1 VARAAVPGRLT
12 WQLARIREVIAESPT
27 ARSLVLDIPG
37 WTGHRAGQHLD
48 VRLTAEDG
56 YQAQRSF
63 SIASAPEDAAVAITV
78 ERIDDGEVSPYL
90 VDDVI
95 AGDELE
101 VRGPIG
107 GPFTWSVDDDG
118 PLALIAGG
126 SGLVPLMSMLRHR
139 AAQGSTVETHVLIS
153 VRTETDALYRPEL
166 MTLEPRAGLD
176 VRWTYTRAPVAPP
189 GGWTGRVDA
198 AMLQAVTPPPSASP
212 RVFVCGP
219 TGFVEL
225 VATLL
230 VDAGH
235 DPQRVRTER
244 FGPT

>member
-1 VARAAVPGRLT
+1 V
-12 WQLARIREVIAESPT
+12 RERIAESPT
-27 ARSLVLDIPG
+27 ARTLVLDVPAWG
-37 WTGHRAGQHLD
+37 GHRAGQHVD

-63 SIASAPEDAAVAITV
+63 SIASAPESPEVAITV
-78 ERIDDGEVSPYL
+78 ERLDDGEVSPYL
-90 VDDVI
+90 VDDVVT
-95 AGDELE
+95 GDELE

-107 GPFTWSVDDDG
+107 GPFTWSVQDGG
-118 PLALIAGG
+118 PLLLVAGG

-139 AAQGSTVETHVLIS
+139 AVQASTVETHALIS
-153 VRTETDALYRPEL
+153 VRSEVDALYRDEL
-166 MTLEPRAGLD
+166 LALGPREQLD
-176 VRWTYTRAPVAPP
+176 VRWTYTRASSPPP

-198 AMLQAVTPPPSASP
+198 KVIAAISPPAAAAP
-212 RVFVCGP
+212 RAFVCGP
-219 TGFVEL
+219 TGFVEH

-235 DPQRVRTER
+235 DPLRVRTER